1 MSENSIRLTQ
11 YSHGAGCGCKIS
23 PKVLETILHSEQA
36 KFVDPNLLV
45 GNETRDDAAVY
56 DLGNGTSVI
65 STTDFLCRSLII
77 LSILAALRRLT
88 PSAISFAMGGKPI
101 MAIAILGWPINKLSP
116 EIAREVTEGG
126 RYACRQAGIALAGGH
141 SIDAPEPVFGLAVTG
156 SVPTERVKK
165 NSTAQAGCKLFL
177 TKPLGIG
184 VLTTAEKKSLLKPEH
199 QGLATEV
206 MCRMNIAGASFAN
219 IEGVKAMTDVTGF
232 WSAGPFERNVSGCW
246 CAGAR
251 RL

>member
-65 STTDFLCRSLII
+65 STTDFFMPIVDNPFDFGRI
-77 LSILAALRRLT
+77 AAT
-88 PSAISFAMGGKPI
+88 NAISDIFAMGGKPI

-126 RYACRQAGIALAGGH
+126 RGYSAGWRSLHRCTGTDFWSGGDGDRTDREGEEKQYCTSRMQTVPDETAGDRRSHHSREKIAAETGTSGTGDGSDVPDEHRRRVLCQH
-141 SIDAPEPVFGLAVTG
+141 RRRKSDDRRYGL
-156 SVPTERVKK
+156 
-165 NSTAQAGCKLFL
+165 
-177 TKPLGIG
+177 
-184 VLTTAEKKSLLKPEH
+184 
-199 QGLATEV
+199 
-206 MCRMNIAGASFAN
+206 
-219 IEGVKAMTDVTGF
+219 
-232 WSAGPFERNVSGCW
+232 WSAGPLERNVSGGW
-246 CAGAR
+246 CAGTR